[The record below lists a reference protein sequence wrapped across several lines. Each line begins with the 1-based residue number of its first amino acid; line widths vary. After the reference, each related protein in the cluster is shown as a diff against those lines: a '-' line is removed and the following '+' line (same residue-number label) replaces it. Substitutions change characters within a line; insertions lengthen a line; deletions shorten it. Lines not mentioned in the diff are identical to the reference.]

1 MQQLM
6 EQLLTQ
12 PIDVNNSI
20 YTQVM
25 QDLQP
30 IVRKG
35 LRKDDIVFVCIGTD
49 RSTGDAFGPIMG
61 TVLQQLA
68 FPHVIGTLAEPCDAY
83 KVEQAVQQLPQHKL
97 IIAIDACLGNDKTI
111 GTFIIREGSIQPGAA
126 TGRRLPAV
134 GHYSIA
140 AVINENGPKAYW
152 KIQNTSL
159 FTVLG
164 MVATLRQA
172 VIKTWALEK
181 EI

>member
-6 EQLLTQ
+6 EQLLDQ
-12 PIDVNNSI
+12 PIAIEHAI
-20 YTQVM
+20 YTRLM
-25 QDLQP
+25 QELQP
-30 IVRKG
+30 IRDKG
-35 LRKDDIVFVCIGTD
+35 LTKEDVVFVCVGTD
-49 RSTGDAFGPIMG
+49 RSTGDAFGPLMG

-68 FPHVIGTLAEPCDAY
+68 FPHVVGTLAMPCDAY
-83 KVEQAVQQLPQHKL
+83 KVEQAVQQLPSHKL
-97 IIAIDACLGNDKTI
+97 IIAIDACLGNEKTV
-111 GTFIIREGSIQPGAA
+111 GSFIIREGPIQPGAA
-126 TGRRLPAV
+126 TGRRLPPV

-164 MVATLRQA
+164 MVAILRQA
-172 VIKTWALEK
+172 VIETWALDK

>member
-1 MQQLM
+1 M

>member
-6 EQLLTQ
+6 EQLLTH
-12 PIDVNNSI
+12 PIEIDHHI

-30 IVRKG
+30 IVQKG
-35 LRKDDIVFVCIGTD
+35 LRKEDIVFVCIGTD

-68 FPHVIGTLAEPCDAY
+68 FPFVIGTLAEPCDAY
-83 KVEQAVQQLPQHKL
+83 RVEQVLQQLPSHKF
-97 IIAIDACLGNDKTI
+97 IIAIDACLGNEKTV
-111 GTFIIREGSIQPGAA
+111 GTFIIKEGTIQPGAA
-126 TGRRLPAV
+126 TGRRLPPV

-140 AVINENGPKAYW
+140 AIINEIGPKAYW

-172 VIKTWALEK
+172 VIETWALDK

>member
-6 EQLLTQ
+6 EQLLTE
-12 PIDVNNSI
+12 PIAIQQSI
-20 YTQVM
+20 YTQVL

-30 IVRKG
+30 IAKKG
-35 LRKDDIVFVCIGTD
+35 LQKDDIVFVCIGTD

-61 TVLQQLA
+61 TVLQQLS
-68 FPHVIGTLAEPCDAY
+68 FPYVIGTLAEPCDAY
-83 KVEQAVQQLPQHKL
+83 KVEQALQQLPSHKL
-97 IIAIDACLGNDKTI
+97 VIAIDACLGNEKSV
-111 GTFIIREGSIQPGAA
+111 GTFIIKEGSIQPGAA
-126 TGRRLPAV
+126 TGRRLPPV

-172 VIKTWALEK
+172 VIETWALDK
-181 EI
+181 ER